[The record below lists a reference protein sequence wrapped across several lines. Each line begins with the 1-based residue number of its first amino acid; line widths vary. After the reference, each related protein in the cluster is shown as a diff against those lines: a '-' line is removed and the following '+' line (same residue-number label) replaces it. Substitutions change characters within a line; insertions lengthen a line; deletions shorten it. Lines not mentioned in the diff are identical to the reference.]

1 MEWGCIGFLIG
12 AIVCLVFFGMGVCYG
27 GSDPEQSD
35 DDSDVR
41 IYVLNRH
48 RDRSR
53 NQRDNPPDSKEI
65 TDIRISSALVVVC
78 PDLSSFILVSS
89 ADEVS
94 VDSRTALAT

>member
-27 GSDPEQSD
+27 GCDTEQSD

-53 NQRDNPPDSKEI
+53 NQRDNPPDTKEI
-65 TDIRISSALVVVC
+65 TDVLYMLRIAASNREKRVIDYLIDKEESH
-78 PDLSSFILVSS
+78 
-89 ADEVS
+89 E
-94 VDSRTALAT
+94 

>member
-65 TDIRISSALVVVC
+65 TDVLYMLRIVASQREKRVIDYLIDKEESN
-78 PDLSSFILVSS
+78 
-89 ADEVS
+89 E
-94 VDSRTALAT
+94 